1 MAAGMGPRAGE
12 AAGEVSQMS
21 DTRQGGF
28 PDRNPPNPNSPTR
41 SDPTHRVAEDG
52 RAALDEAKAQAG
64 EVSGT
69 VRREAAGAVA
79 DVKAE
84 GAEVLDAARKRAE
97 GFAEAQ
103 KRAGAEQAEGFAEA
117 VHGAAD
123 KLGEQ
128 SPVMARY
135 VHEAASAIEGMG
147 RTLRDSS
154 PADLLG
160 RVEDLARRQP
170 AAFFGAAVLAG
181 FGLARFAKS
190 SAEASRRGR
199 QGYAGTGHH
208 TAPMGGGV
216 RPETAAQAPGWAP
229 PANNDSGGA
238 KPTTLAAASLGGAAA
253 WPGGRAPSMPENP
266 GKGGGGNVL

>member
-1 MAAGMGPRAGE
+1 
-12 AAGEVSQMS
+12 MS

-28 PDRNPPNPNSPTR
+28 PDRDPPNPHTPT
-41 SDPTHRVAEDG
+41 PHAPAHQAAEDG
-52 RAALDEAKAQAG
+52 RAVLQEAKAQAQETAASLRG
-64 EVSGT
+64 
-69 VRREAAGAVA
+69 EAAGAVA

-84 GAEVLDAARKRAE
+84 GAEVLEAARQRAAS
-97 GFAEAQ
+97 FAEAQ
-103 KRAGAEQAEGFAEA
+103 QKAGAERAEGFAEA
-117 VHGAAD
+117 VHDVAD

-135 VHEAASAIEGMG
+135 VHEAATAIEGMG

-154 PADLLG
+154 PAELLG

-190 SAEASRRGR
+190 SAEASRRSHTAHR
-199 QGYAGTGHH
+199 TGA
-208 TAPMGGGV
+208 APMGGSV

-229 PANNDSGGA
+229 PATNDAGGA

-253 WPGGRAPSMPENP
+253 WPGGRAPSMPETP
-266 GKGGGGNVL
+266 KAGGAGNVR

>member
-1 MAAGMGPRAGE
+1 MVKGKGPYASE
-12 AAGEVSQMS
+12 AAGEESQMS

-28 PDRNPPNPNSPTR
+28 PDRDPRNPDSPTH
-41 SDPTHRVAEDG
+41 PAATHRASDDG
-52 RAALDEAKAQAG
+52 RAVLDEAKAQAQQTSATLRG
-64 EVSGT
+64 
-69 VRREAAGAVA
+69 EAAGAVA

-84 GAEVLDAARKRAE
+84 GAEVMEAARKRAA

-103 KRAGAEQAEGFAEA
+103 QRAGAEQAEGFAEA
-117 VHGAAD
+117 VHDVAD

-128 SPVMARY
+128 SPAMARY
-135 VHEAASAIEGMG
+135 VHEAATAIEGMG

-170 AAFFGAAVLAG
+170 VAFFGAAVLAG

-190 SAEASRRGR
+190 SAEASRRGST
-199 QGYAGTGHH
+199 GYAGAA
-208 TAPMGGGV
+208 APMGGPV
-216 RPETAAQAPGWAP
+216 RPGTAAQAPGWAP
-229 PANNDSGGA
+229 PATNDAGGA

-253 WPGGRAPSMPENP
+253 WPGGRAPSMPETP
-266 GKGGGGNVL
+266 KAGGAGNVG

>member
-1 MAAGMGPRAGE
+1 
-12 AAGEVSQMS
+12 MS

-28 PDRNPPNPNSPTR
+28 PDRDPRSPG
-41 SDPTHRVAEDG
+41 SPIHPTASSPRDDG
-52 RAALDEAKAQAG
+52 RAVLGEAKAQAQETATTLRG
-64 EVSGT
+64 
-69 VRREAAGAVA
+69 EAAGAVA

-84 GAEVLDAARKRAE
+84 GAEVLEAARKRAA

-103 KRAGAEQAEGFAEA
+103 QKAGAEQAEGFAEA
-117 VHGAAD
+117 VHDVAD
-123 KLGEQ
+123 RLGEQ

-135 VHEAASAIEGMG
+135 VHEAATAIEGMG
-147 RTLRDSS
+147 RTLRDST

-190 SAEASRRGR
+190 SAEASRRGGS
-199 QGYAGTGHH
+199 QNPGTGRP
-208 TAPMGGGV
+208 ASMSNRASMGGHV

-229 PANNDSGGA
+229 AANNDPGGA

-253 WPGGRAPSMPENP
+253 WPGGRAPSMPETP
-266 GKGGGGNVL
+266 KAGGTGDVR